1 MIDLGSRRNGFYRLS
16 RIGGEILARVTQTL
30 SRRVLAIAATFRIGF
45 SRSGLNAYLDWQT
58 RFIKIPAFKTFKT
71 AKVARISELI

>member
-1 MIDLGSRRNGFYRLS
+1 MGGSGRNF
-16 RIGGEILARVTQTL
+16 
-30 SRRVLAIAATFRIGF
+30 F

-58 RFIKIPAFKTFKT
+58 RFIKIPAFKT